1 MNKQRCSIKMAGIFL
16 LAFLALSATL
26 SAQVG
31 TEGVILGVIRDAS
44 GAVVTGAEVT
54 VTNLETNLT
63 EKTTTDS
70 QGNFEIRALP
80 RGTYSASASFTGFKT
95 WTTSASSWPSDSS
108 SG

>member
-63 EKTTTDS
+63 EQTTTDS

-80 RGTYSASASFTGFKT
+80 RGTYSASGIVH
-95 WTTSASSWPSDSS
+95 WVQDLD
-108 SG
+108 

>member
-16 LAFLALSATL
+16 LAFLALSATV

-54 VTNLETNLT
+54 VTNLKPT
-63 EKTTTDS
+63 
-70 QGNFEIRALP
+70 
-80 RGTYSASASFTGFKT
+80 
-95 WTTSASSWPSDSS
+95 
-108 SG
+108 